1 MKTTPLSLY
10 ELNYLVR
17 KTIELGMPRTY
28 WVKAEIAEL
37 RENAGHCFIELI
49 EKDPKYNTPTARASA
64 KCWRQTWTAMKPYFE
79 QTTGQRLAAGMK
91 ILVEVY
97 AQFHEAYG
105 FSWIVN
111 NIDPTF
117 TLGDIARRR
126 MEIIQQLKKEG
137 VIDLNRQLSMPL
149 FTQRIAVVSSP
160 TAAGYG
166 DFIDQLHNN
175 PYHYHFS
182 TTLFH
187 AVMQGESIEKSII
200 KALND
205 INERYEEF
213 DCVVIIRG
221 GGATSD
227 MAGFDTLELAENVA
241 NFPLPVITGIGHERD
256 ECVLDI
262 VSHTRVKTPTA
273 AAALLVD
280 NLHAVDNRIDEARQR
295 LAALTTSIL
304 ESEKKRL
311 ARITEGIPARYIAL
325 RTRHEARIAML
336 AGQLEKHTAITIANA
351 ARRVAHMEEKTAI
364 AARHLLQTQQMRLQ
378 TLEKQADLLD
388 PKRLLKRGYS
398 ITTIGGKAL
407 RDPKDAKEGD
417 TIVTRLEKGT
427 ISSRII
433 SLETHPTL

>member
-1 MKTTPLSLY
+1 MQHLSLF
-10 ELNYLVR
+10 ELNNLVR
-17 KTIELGMPRTY
+17 QTIDLGLPRAY
-28 WVKAEIAEL
+28 WVEAEVAEM
-37 RENAGHCFIELI
+37 RENSGHCYMELI
-49 EKDPKYNTPTARASA
+49 EKDPRYNTPIARASA
-64 KCWRQTWTAMKPYFE
+64 KCWRQTWGAVKPYFE
-79 QTTGQRLAAGMK
+79 RETGQHLRTGMK
-91 ILVEVY
+91 ILVEVT

-105 FSWIVN
+105 FSWIITD
-111 NIDPTF
+111 IDPQF
-117 TLGDIARRR
+117 SLGDMARRR
-126 MEIIQQLKKEG
+126 QEIIRRLKEEG
-137 VIDLNRQLSMPL
+137 VFDLNKQLPLPL
-149 FTQRIAVVSSP
+149 FTQRIAVISSE

-166 DFIDQLHNN
+166 DFLSQLANN
-175 PYHYHFS
+175 SYGYHFKV
-182 TTLFH
+182 TLFPTI
-187 AVMQGESIEKSII
+187 MQGEGIEKSII
-200 KALND
+200 KALDIIND
-205 INERYEEF
+205 NYDDY
-213 DCVVIIRG
+213 DCVVITRG

-227 MAGFDTLELAENVA
+227 MSGFDTLELAENVA
-241 NFPLPVITGIGHERD
+241 NFPLPVITGIGHDRD
-256 ECVLDI
+256 ECILDM

-295 LAALTTSIL
+295 LAALTASIL

-336 AGQLEKHTAITIANA
+336 AGQLEKHTAITLANA

>member
-10 ELNYLVR
+10 ELNNLVR
-17 KTIELGMPRTY
+17 QTIELGLPRTY

-37 RENAGHCFIELI
+37 RENAGHCFMELI
-49 EKDPKYNTPTARASA
+49 EKDPKYNTPVARASA
-64 KCWRQTWTAMKPYFE
+64 KCWRQTWGAMKPYFE
-79 QTTGQRLAAGMK
+79 HTTGQRLTTGMK

-117 TLGDIARRR
+117 TLGDMARRR
-126 MEIIQQLKKEG
+126 QEIINQLKAEG
-137 VIDLNRQLSMPL
+137 VLDLNKQLRLPL
-149 FTQRIAVVSSP
+149 FTQRIAVVSSQ

-166 DFIDQLHNN
+166 DFIDQLLNN
-175 PYHYHFS
+175 AHSYQFS
-182 TTLFH
+182 TTLFP
-187 AVMQGESIEKSII
+187 AVMQGEGIEKSII
-200 KALND
+200 SALNS

-241 NFPLPVITGIGHERD
+241 NFPLPIITGIGHERD

-280 NLHAVDNRIDEARQR
+280 NLHAVDRRIDEARQR
-295 LAALTTSIL
+295 LAALTTSTL
-304 ESEKKRL
+304 EGEKKRI
-311 ARITEGIPARYIAL
+311 ARITEGIPVRYMTL

-336 AGQLEKHTAITIANA
+336 TGQLEKHTAIAIANA
-351 ARRVAHMEEKTAI
+351 ARRLAHMEEKTAT
-364 AARHLLQTQQMRLQ
+364 AARHLLQTQLMRLE

-388 PKRLLKRGYS
+388 PQRLLKRGYS
-398 ITTIGGKAL
+398 ITTLNGKAL
-407 RDPKDAKEGD
+407 RDPKDAKPGD
-417 TIVTRLEKGT
+417 NIVTRLEKGT
-427 ISSRII
+427 ITSTII
-433 SLETHPTL
+433 LE

>member
-1 MKTTPLSLY
+1 
-10 ELNYLVR
+10 
-17 KTIELGMPRTY
+17 
-28 WVKAEIAEL
+28 
-37 RENAGHCFIELI
+37 
-49 EKDPKYNTPTARASA
+49 
-64 KCWRQTWTAMKPYFE
+64 
-79 QTTGQRLAAGMK
+79 
-91 ILVEVY
+91 
-97 AQFHEAYG
+97 
-105 FSWIVN
+105 
-111 NIDPTF
+111 
-117 TLGDIARRR
+117 
-126 MEIIQQLKKEG
+126 
-137 VIDLNRQLSMPL
+137 
-149 FTQRIAVVSSP
+149 
-160 TAAGYG
+160 
-166 DFIDQLHNN
+166 
-175 PYHYHFS
+175 
-182 TTLFH
+182 
-187 AVMQGESIEKSII
+187 
-200 KALND
+200 
-205 INERYEEF
+205 
-213 DCVVIIRG
+213 
-221 GGATSD
+221 

-256 ECVLDI
+256 ECVLDV

-295 LAALTTSIL
+295 LAALTASIL
-304 ESEKKRL
+304 ENEKKRL

-417 TIVTRLEKGT
+417 TIVTRLEKGI

>member
-1 MKTTPLSLY
+1 
-10 ELNYLVR
+10 
-17 KTIELGMPRTY
+17 
-28 WVKAEIAEL
+28 
-37 RENAGHCFIELI
+37 
-49 EKDPKYNTPTARASA
+49 
-64 KCWRQTWTAMKPYFE
+64 
-79 QTTGQRLAAGMK
+79 
-91 ILVEVY
+91 
-97 AQFHEAYG
+97 
-105 FSWIVN
+105 
-111 NIDPTF
+111 
-117 TLGDIARRR
+117 
-126 MEIIQQLKKEG
+126 
-137 VIDLNRQLSMPL
+137 
-149 FTQRIAVVSSP
+149 
-160 TAAGYG
+160 
-166 DFIDQLHNN
+166 
-175 PYHYHFS
+175 
-182 TTLFH
+182 
-187 AVMQGESIEKSII
+187 MQGEGIEKSII

-295 LAALTTSIL
+295 LAALTASIL

-351 ARRVAHMEEKTAI
+351 ARRVAHLEERPDA
-364 AARHLLQTQQMRLQ
+364 AARTGS
-378 TLEKQADLLD
+378 E
-388 PKRLLKRGYS
+388 
-398 ITTIGGKAL
+398 
-407 RDPKDAKEGD
+407 
-417 TIVTRLEKGT
+417 V
-427 ISSRII
+427 
-433 SLETHPTL
+433 